1 LDTNF
6 IDKITFDKI
15 TLSASLTETALTVF
29 FEGNM
34 DMEDPE
40 PVFDAIFPK
49 ISSRLLESPVDILD
63 FNFEN
68 LFFLNS
74 KSIKII
80 IVWLKTI
87 LAANQNPSFSIR
99 FTGNPKIPWQP
110 DSLKLLSMLSPRII
124 RVTI

>member
-1 LDTNF
+1 MESIF
-6 IDKITFDKI
+6 FDKITFGKVTLWA
-15 TLSASLTETALTVF
+15 TLSGRSLTIHFDGSL
-29 FEGNM
+29 

-40 PVFDAIFPK
+40 PVFESIFPK
-49 ISSRLLESPVDILD
+49 LSNELGNQSIDDLE
-63 FNFEN
+63 FNFEK
-68 LFFLNS
+68 LYFLNS

-80 IVWLKTI
+80 IVGLKG
-87 LAANQNPSFSIR
+87 LLSANQNPSFIIR